1 MRANF
6 GLAFHFFQ
14 KYIVMF
20 IPYTI
25 DCVKNVNKPEGTCLK
40 GLHDQ
45 SMCCHD
51 TALQLESIVDSSS
64 KLIEILLDIETA
76 DKINDESTDILR
88 KAKYY
93 Q

>member
-1 MRANF
+1 
-6 GLAFHFFQ
+6 
-14 KYIVMF
+14 MF

-25 DCVKNVNKPEGTCLK
+25 DCVQNVNKPEGTCLK
-40 GLHDQ
+40 GLHNQ

-76 DKINDESTDILR
+76 DKINDESIDILR